1 MRVILRGEGEREVE
15 EGEKG
20 TQKADKGTE
29 KKCRSDYG

>member
-1 MRVILRGEGEREVE
+1 VRVILRGEGEREVE